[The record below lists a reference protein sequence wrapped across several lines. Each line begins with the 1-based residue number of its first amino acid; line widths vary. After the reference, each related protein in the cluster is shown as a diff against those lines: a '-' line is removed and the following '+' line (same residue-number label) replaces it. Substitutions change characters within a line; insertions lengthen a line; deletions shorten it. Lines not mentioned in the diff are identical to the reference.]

1 MVHQIVFLCERV
13 GSGCCHFFLE
23 VGVKSLGKWL
33 VDWSGALVLLD
44 FSTASNMSREEGLGT
59 CLLQG

>member
-1 MVHQIVFLCERV
+1 MI
-13 GSGCCHFFLE
+13 
-23 VGVKSLGKWL
+23 SLGKWL

-59 CLLQG
+59 CLLQF